1 MGARE
6 AHALIAHPS
15 TTTRTRPWNEAMP
28 CALHPACQPPSG
40 VALFERGW
48 LDLYCDGAG
57 ISSSPLIYQSGPDLA
72 HSQRMVEEHGHDR
85 TGAQQESP
93 AEREAKKNPAEKQ
106 DLEKPSEGRDEPP
119 AETVENGKRSP
130 DSPWMGGG

>member
-1 MGARE
+1 
-6 AHALIAHPS
+6 
-15 TTTRTRPWNEAMP
+15 MP
-28 CALHPACQPPSG
+28 CVLHPACQPASG
-40 VALFERGW
+40 VARFERGW
-48 LDLYCDGAG
+48 LGAG
-57 ISSSPLIYQSGPDLA
+57 ISSSPLTHQSGPDLA
-72 HSQRMVEEHGHDR
+72 HSQGMVEEHGDDR

>member
-1 MGARE
+1 
-6 AHALIAHPS
+6 
-15 TTTRTRPWNEAMP
+15 
-28 CALHPACQPPSG
+28 
-40 VALFERGW
+40 
-48 LDLYCDGAG
+48 
-57 ISSSPLIYQSGPDLA
+57 
-72 HSQRMVEEHGHDR
+72 MVEEHGNDR

-130 DSPWMGGG
+130 DSPWMGGGQRAKLSAARAGFDLFISPWQHAEGRTQERA

>member
-1 MGARE
+1 MERG
-6 AHALIAHPS
+6 HAPRFAPGVPASQWSRAL
-15 TTTRTRPWNEAMP
+15 RTRVAGSLLRWSWN
-28 CALHPACQPPSG
+28 LI
-40 VALFERGW
+40 VALTH
-48 LDLYCDGAG
+48 
-57 ISSSPLIYQSGPDLA
+57 QSGPDLA